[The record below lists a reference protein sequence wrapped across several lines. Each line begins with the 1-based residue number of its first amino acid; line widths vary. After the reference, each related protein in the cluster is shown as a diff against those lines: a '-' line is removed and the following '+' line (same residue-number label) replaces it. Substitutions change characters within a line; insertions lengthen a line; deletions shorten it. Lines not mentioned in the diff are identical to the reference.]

1 MPTGPRAFSNPRHRS
16 RGPATGGAFPPRRP
30 PIAGEGDSGA
40 ADPHPTARGAGGPG
54 RGLAPGATRGPPFL
68 SPEVPPPGEGA
79 LPIGAE
85 RTERGGGGVV
95 WNSGKEAF
103 DTTIRACG
111 GVWVP
116 LVSTGFDWLVSFFP
130 PSFPLLQN
138 AGFILGGPWRDLC
151 PPHGGCRLPGHP
163 SSPAQ
168 HIAWI
173 RSAAFPSSPGIPP
186 LYV

>member
-1 MPTGPRAFSNPRHRS
+1 LPTGPRAFSNPRHRS

-85 RTERGGGGVV
+85 RTERGGGWGCLEFREGSIRYD
-95 WNSGKEAF
+95 NPSMRGSLG
-103 DTTIRACG
+103 TI
-111 GVWVP
+111 
-116 LVSTGFDWLVSFFP
+116 GFNWLRLAGFVFP
-130 PSFPLLQN
+130 PF
-138 AGFILGGPWRDLC
+138 F
-151 PPHGGCRLPGHP
+151 
-163 SSPAQ
+163 SPASERRF
-168 HIAWI
+168 HSGWALA
-173 RSAAFPSSPGIPP
+173 RP
-186 LYV
+186 LPTSWGV